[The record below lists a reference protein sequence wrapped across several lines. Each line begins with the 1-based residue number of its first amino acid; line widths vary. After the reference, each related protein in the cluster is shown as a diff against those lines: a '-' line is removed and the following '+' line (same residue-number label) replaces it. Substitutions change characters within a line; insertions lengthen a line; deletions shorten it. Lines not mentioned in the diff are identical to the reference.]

1 MSKLLNLAKLDRKLK
16 RLPDMA
22 KADIKAG
29 MEAAAD
35 SVVAMM
41 KNLVAIDDGVLRDSI
56 GWTWGKVPKGSGI
69 VAAVKSQIGNDLSI
83 TIYAGSTEA
92 YYARWVEYGTAPHKN
107 GGMYAGSEN
116 PGTRA
121 RPFFYVSWRASKKS
135 AKRTVRKAVRTA
147 ARKVAGS

>member
-1 MSKLLNLAKLDRKLK
+1 MSKILNLAKLERKLK
-16 RLPDMA
+16 RLPDLA
-22 KADIKAG
+22 KSEIKAG

-35 SVVAMM
+35 GVVAMM
-41 KNLVAIDDGVLRDSI
+41 KNLVAVEDGTLRDSI
-56 GWTWGKVPKGSGI
+56 GWTWGKVPKGAGI
-69 VAAVKSQIGNDLSI
+69 VAAVKSQMGNDLSI

-135 AKRTVRKAVRTA
+135 AKRAVRKAVRTA
-147 ARKVAGS
+147 ARKVATS